1 MRRGVDIAVST
12 GFLNSLLLPDYVS
25 FFFFICGLFFVLFC
39 LLFLVLFFCCFF
51 VLSLFLF
58 FVLSFSCLSFSLF
71 SCFSFSFS
79 CFSFFFSC
87 YIEVGGGEVS
97 GDLSPSTGLLIC
109 HSKCHRRCPGD
120 GGAARE
126 MPRCERWLQRSGLPA
141 CLASQWKLLKAL
153 GFKGLRLWESEF

>member
-1 MRRGVDIAVST
+1 M
-12 GFLNSLLLPDYVS
+12 
-25 FFFFICGLFFVLFC
+25 
-39 LLFLVLFFCCFF
+39 
-51 VLSLFLF
+51 
-58 FVLSFSCLSFSLF
+58 
-71 SCFSFSFS
+71 
-79 CFSFFFSC
+79 
-87 YIEVGGGEVS
+87 S

-126 MPRCERWLQRSGLPA
+126 MPRCEGWLQRGGLPA